1 MADKKILIVDDDLDL
16 TIALQT
22 LLESQNY
29 DVSTAAN
36 KEEGMEK
43 IKADKPDLA
52 ILDVMMESWQDG
64 FELAREIKADPEYK
78 DLPILM
84 LTGVEEKTGL
94 DFKSEAGDDEWL
106 PVNGFLNK
114 PVEPQVLLAE
124 IKKFIA

>member
-1 MADKKILIVDDDLDL
+1 MADKKILIVDDDMDL
-16 TIALQT
+16 TSALQT

-52 ILDVMMESWQDG
+52 ILDVMMEAWQDG
-64 FELAREIKADPEYK
+64 FELAREIKADPAYK

-124 IKKFIA
+124 VKKFIA

>member
-1 MADKKILIVDDDLDL
+1 MADKKILIVDDDMDL
-16 TIALQT
+16 TSALQT